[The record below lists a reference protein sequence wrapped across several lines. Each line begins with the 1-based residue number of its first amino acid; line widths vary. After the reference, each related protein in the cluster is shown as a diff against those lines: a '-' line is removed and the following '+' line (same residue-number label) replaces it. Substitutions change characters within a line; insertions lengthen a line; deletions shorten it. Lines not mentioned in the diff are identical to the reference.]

1 MKRKILLL
9 IIGCMAVQTIYCQSE
24 KVIDWNVDLDYL
36 SQELPK
42 RHCNFF
48 SLKSKEDFQSGINT
62 IKSNCKQMTDIQ
74 VAMRTQQVIATMGD
88 SHTMLNFYQMLDK
101 NKKLPIHLFWTS
113 DGIHILHTTPENKEI
128 LGARLVSINK
138 VPIQTIVDSLST
150 LLTIDNEAIVKSKI
164 PQLIPFAQILDFFG
178 FVGKNQIELG
188 LENNRGNFSYYQLKE
203 SELNRNNRVSF
214 KPDSIAFCIRNEKTF
229 FTESYFANE
238 KIYYIQYNKCSSK
251 ELELKYG
258 DKRKAQTMPS
268 FKDFE
273 KKIFKALKNQSIDKI
288 IFDLRFNSGGNSS
301 QGTEF
306 IEQLAVFLKK
316 NPQIRTYVIIG
327 RETFS
332 SAILNAM
339 DFKRLTKAIFVG
351 EETAG
356 KPNHFGEVRS
366 LQLPMSKVY
375 VGYSTKYFKKTDENI
390 NTLKPDISLEMSF
403 SDFTKG
409 LDPVFEWIKNQ

>member
-128 LGARLVSINK
+128 LGARLVSINR
-138 VPIQTIVDSLST
+138 VPIRTIVDSLST
-150 LLTIDNEAIVKSKI
+150 LLTIDNQAIVKSKI
-164 PQLIPFAQILDFFG
+164 PQLIPFVQILDFFS
-178 FVGKNQIELG
+178 FTDKNQVELG
-188 LENNRGNFSYYQLKE
+188 LENNRGEFSYYQLKE
-203 SELNRNNRVSF
+203 SEITKGNRVSF
-214 KPDSIAFCIRNEKTF
+214 KPDSIAFCIKNEKTF

-238 KIYYIQYNKCSSK
+238 QIYYIQYNKCLSK

-258 DKRKAQTMPS
+258 DKEKAQTMPS

-273 KKIFKALKNQSIDKI
+273 KNIFKVLKNQSINKI

-339 DFKRLTKAIFVG
+339 DFKRLTKAIFIG

-366 LQLPMSKVY
+366 LQLPMSRVY

-409 LDPVFEWIKNQ
+409 IDPVFEWIKNQ